1 MRSREQ
7 NIVEIFDE
15 NAKHGLKRG
24 DELFSVVHSFEENR
38 IRGLLRHRGVISE
51 TQGILTCNLLFLFPE
66 MRHFLY
72 HY

>member
-7 NIVEIFDE
+7 NIVEIFNED
-15 NAKHGLKRG
+15 AQHGLKRS
-24 DELFSVVHSFEENR
+24 DELFSVVHTFKENG
-38 IRGLLRHRGVISE
+38 ICGLLLHRGVISE
-51 TQGILTCNLLFLFPE
+51 TQGVFTCNLLFLFPE